1 MPAEKILLYLVN
13 LFTTYL
19 DELNSLPRND
29 FIHGEMTAYVE
40 TLEIIQKY
48 QKNIVKNLDYVI
60 EEKYKI

>member
-1 MPAEKILLYLVN
+1 MNSKQLLLYLVD

-40 TLEIIQKY
+40 ALEIIQKHHH
-48 QKNIVKNLDYVI
+48 NLNKSLNYAI

>member
-1 MPAEKILLYLVN
+1 MNSDKILLYLVD
-13 LFTTYL
+13 LFTSYL

-48 QKNIVKNLDYVI
+48 QKNIVEKLNFVI